1 MNINTG
7 YLLDYEK
14 KLEYQAYIKHAHVNQ
29 FTGPQIP

>member
-14 KLEYQAYIKHAHVNQ
+14 
-29 FTGPQIP
+29 